1 MSRTILHVIEDLKP
15 ESGGPT
21 TVVVELARQQAVS
34 GDRVSVLC
42 LEGPSTPEQRAHLES
57 NWRSAGI
64 QLLEVGSMGMPS
76 QTAVATGIREARPD
90 VIHLHGVW
98 SSLLRWSA
106 AEARKR
112 GLIYVVSTHGMLHP
126 DVLKHGRLKK
136 WVYLTLFR
144 GFLGGASELL
154 TLNEEE
160 RSYVASRF
168 RRTSSVLANGIN
180 VPDYRSA
187 TGTGFLSEHP
197 EFRNMS
203 FALFV
208 GRLHAIK
215 GIDQLTR
222 SFAYAR
228 SRGLKGHLVVAGPD
242 SGERAALQMLASE
255 LGVADAVHFIGPLYG
270 ESKLSALAAC
280 SMFVHRPRFEGFGLS
295 VLEALATG
303 RPVITTHRCRLDGAE
318 QAGALRVAEDTDAA
332 FGEEMLAVERDPVLA
347 AALATRAATWARER
361 FDWTQVARDAEAVY
375 ARVAAG
381 LGSVPA
387 RR

>member
-42 LEGPSTPEQRAHLES
+42 LEGPGKPEQRAHLETS
-57 NWRSAGI
+57 WRSAGV
-64 QLLEVGSMGMPS
+64 QLLEVGSMGT
-76 QTAVATGIREARPD
+76 QRQAAVASAIRDARPD
-90 VIHLHGVW
+90 MIHLHGVW

-112 GLIYVVSTHGMLHP
+112 GVQYVVSTHGMLHP
-126 DVLKHGRLKK
+126 DVLKHGKLKK

-144 GFLGGASELL
+144 RFLGGASELL
-154 TLNEEE
+154 ALNEEE
-160 RSYVASRF
+160 RAYLATRF
-168 RRTSSVLANGIN
+168 DRPSSVLANGIN
-180 VPDYRSA
+180 VSDYRSA

-197 EFRNMS
+197 ELLNTS

-228 SRGLKGHLVVAGPD
+228 GRGLKSHLVVAGPD
-242 SGERAALQMLASE
+242 SGERAALQTLASE
-255 LGVADAVHFIGPLYG
+255 LGVGDTVHFVGPLYG
-270 ESKLSALAAC
+270 ASKLSALAAC

-318 QAGALRVAEDTDAA
+318 QAGALRIAEDTDAA
-332 FGEEMLAVERDPVLA
+332 FGEAMLAVERDP
-347 AALATRAATWARER
+347 ALATVLASRAAAWARER
-361 FDWTQVARDAEAVY
+361 FDWTQVGRDAEAVY
-375 ARVAAG
+375 ARAG
-381 LGSVPA
+381 AGSGSGPA